1 MRPYIVRHLIGTGA
15 AAVVVVALSGGWLVY
30 DAVAQVD
37 DAADD
42 DILTVGQCI
51 DANASFR
58 PVEEALVKEDIIEKD
73 LLQTNVTNGMCEDM
87 LEQVTDGTP
96 VRRLVAA
103 QNYVQEIKLIEE
115 AMRRAGG
122 EATAKVTDA
131 KGPDRH
137 FLADEPLVLT
147 RWTVLVATQ
156 SAAVAQ
162 QYSPSAPADGAP
174 SPPADGDEGNAGGI
188 TPIKQQAAAAAS
200 VGEDN
205 DASIA
210 ERLRQKEAA
219 AINAGATVPEARAS
233 ARCSTEVEVSDK
245 ELEKGKGLYEIEP
258 QMPEEI
264 RLRKTQQAG
273 LLVSPVTKKRF
284 EEIRQKHGGIDKESE
299 SGIGCVELVDRM
311 KAQLVPLDLEGLSIY
326 RRHPDDIRELSSNRS
341 TRWGWD
347 IVARQPGNLELLLD
361 LRYAISQEGQEFRLV
376 PQSPVFEGVI
386 RVKPLQSGSSQE
398 SSQEATERPWWRRIF
413 GGILERIF
421 GVIGT

>member
-1 MRPYIVRHLIGTGA
+1 MRPYIVRHLLGTGA

-42 DILTVGQCI
+42 GILTVGQCI
-51 DANASFR
+51 DADASFR

-87 LEQVTDGTP
+87 LERTPDGTP
-96 VRRLVAA
+96 ARMLVAA

-147 RWTVLVATQ
+147 RWTVLAATQ

-174 SPPADGDEGNAGGI
+174 SPPAGGDEGNAGGI

-200 VGEDN
+200 VGEDD

-210 ERLRQKEAA
+210 ERLREKEAA
-219 AINAGATVPEARAS
+219 AMKEGASAPEAAAGA
-233 ARCSTEVEVSDK
+233 RCGVEVGVLDEEVEK
-245 ELEKGKGLYEIEP
+245 MEGWYEVKP
-258 QMPEEI
+258 LMPEEMWYGE
-264 RLRKTQQAG
+264 TEQAG
-273 LLVSPVTKKRF
+273 LLVSPVTRQRF
-284 EEIRQKHGGIDKESE
+284 QEVNEKHGVIAEASE
-299 SGIGCVELVDRM
+299 SNIGCVDLADRM
-311 KAQLVPLDLEGLSIY
+311 KAQLVPVDRLDID
-326 RRHPDDIRELSSNRS
+326 RHQLDDVRELSSTRS

-347 IVARQPGNLELLLD
+347 ITASQTGELD
-361 LRYAISQEGQEFRLV
+361 LILDLSYSISREGQEFRRV
-376 PQSPVFEGVI
+376 SESPVYDGAI
-386 RVKPLQSGSSQE
+386 RVTPRE
-398 SSQEATERPWWRRIF
+398 SDSTQNATEEEAAEQPWWQRIF

-421 GVIGT
+421 GA

>member
-1 MRPYIVRHLIGTGA
+1 MRPYIVRHLLGTGA

-42 DILTVGQCI
+42 GILTVGQCI
-51 DANASFR
+51 DADASFR

-147 RWTVLVATQ
+147 RWTVLAATQ

-188 TPIKQQAAAAAS
+188 TAIKQQAAAAAS
-200 VGEDN
+200 VGEDD

-210 ERLRQKEAA
+210 ERLREKETAAMKEGASAPEAA
-219 AINAGATVPEARAS
+219 AG
-233 ARCSTEVEVSDK
+233 ARCGVEVGVLDEEVEK
-245 ELEKGKGLYEIEP
+245 MEGWYEVKP
-258 QMPEEI
+258 LMPEEMWYGE
-264 RLRKTQQAG
+264 TEQAG
-273 LLVSPVTKKRF
+273 LLVSPVTRQRF
-284 EEIRQKHGGIDKESE
+284 QEVNEKHGVIAEASE
-299 SGIGCVELVDRM
+299 SNIGCVDLADRM
-311 KAQLVPLDLEGLSIY
+311 KAQLVPVDRLDID
-326 RRHPDDIRELSSNRS
+326 RHQLDDVRELSSTRS

-347 IVARQPGNLELLLD
+347 ITASQTGELD
-361 LRYAISQEGQEFRLV
+361 LILDLSYSISQEGQEFRRV
-376 PQSPVFEGVI
+376 SESPVYDGAI
-386 RVKPLQSGSSQE
+386 RVTPRE
-398 SSQEATERPWWRRIF
+398 SDSTQNATEQEAAEQPWWRRIF

-421 GVIGT
+421 GA